1 MIRFECIET
10 KFSLTNRESVRKW
23 IKTLLDING
32 FRVGDINY
40 IFSNDEYILEV
51 NKSYLGHDYYTDII
65 TFDTSSYSDPSSV
78 SSAADRISS
87 DIFISVDTVVANAA
101 EYGSSPLEEF
111 YRVMAHG
118 ILHLI
123 GFDDHSEEDSAKM
136 RAAEN
141 SALDLMRSMFED
153 LLPQKSLNKI

>member
-1 MIRFECIET
+1 MIRFESIDT
-10 KFSLTNRESVRKW
+10 KFSITNRESVRKW

-32 FRVGDINY
+32 YKIGDINY

-65 TFDTSSYSDPSSV
+65 TFDTSSYFETSA
-78 SSAADRISS
+78 SSAGSRVSS
-87 DIFISVDTVVANAA
+87 DIFISIDTVVANAA
-101 EYGSSPLEEF
+101 EYGSTSLEEF

-118 ILHLI
+118 IMHLV
-123 GFDDHSEEDSAKM
+123 GFDDHTDEDSAKM

-141 SALDLMRSMFED
+141 SALELMKNMFGE
-153 LLPQKSLNKI
+153 LLPQKSLNSF